1 MNHILAKRMSLR
13 KCGTMSLEKAGN
25 GGSSV
30 GKPRFPK
37 EFKAVGPLIILRFL
51 MDWPEAK
58 GKFGWQID

>member
-1 MNHILAKRMSLR
+1 
-13 KCGTMSLEKAGN
+13 MSLEKAGN

-51 MDWPEAK
+51 MDWPKAK